1 MKIQIQHHTD
11 LLKKLA
17 GLMGVLGA
25 SVLIGFPVGAQQQGG
40 GVNPRPSIFNE
51 PPYNHSGSTQ
61 PTPGTTP
68 SMPSTPSSGGAGTQ
82 SGNVVAVAASNGSFN
97 TLTAALKAAGLDKTL
112 SGSGPFTVFAPTDK
126 AFAALPPDALQQLLQ
141 PQNRDLLVKIL
152 TYHVVPGKV
161 QSSDLKAG
169 DVETVEGSPV
179 TIKVGNSGVMV
190 NNSKVLQA
198 DIPASNGVIHVI
210 DQVMLPRDLQGGGTQ
225 PPNGRMTP
233 SK

>member
-1 MKIQIQHHTD
+1 MKIQHHTN
-11 LLKKLA
+11 LRKKLA
-17 GLMGVLGA
+17 GLIGVVGA
-25 SVLIGFPVGAQQQGG
+25 SVLICLPVGAQQGG
-40 GVNPRPSIFNE
+40 GSRNPRPSIFNE
-51 PPYNHSGSTQ
+51 PPYNHGGSTQ
-61 PTPGTTP
+61 PTPETTP
-68 SMPSTPSSGGAGTQ
+68 STPASGGSVTGTQ

-126 AFAALPPDALQQLLQ
+126 AFAALPQDALQQLLQ

-210 DQVMLPRDLQGGGTQ
+210 DQVMLPRDLQGGGSSQ
-225 PPNGRMTP
+225 PTNGQTTP